1 MIAFKDK
8 MYSDL
13 IEVSD
18 KRQAFKGISG
28 KAGNTFS
35 YDKIDFSCFT
45 IPLYFS
51 LISPLCSEFLILR
64 FDAFIIAP

>member
-18 KRQAFKGISG
+18 KRQAFKGVSG
-28 KAGNTFS
+28 KAGNTLG
-35 YDKIDFSCFT
+35 YDQIYLPTSVDTS
-45 IPLYFS
+45 
-51 LISPLCSEFLILR
+51 
-64 FDAFIIAP
+64 